1 METVNTQADEPAG
14 MPAGFGNPLPLG
26 LLGYGMSTVLLS
38 FVNAGVYE
46 MGTAVLAMA
55 VLFGGVAQLVVAIMA
70 FRRNDSFAV
79 TAFGGYAFLWL
90 TLGFLMIGADHGW
103 GAENSGS
110 AMGWYL
116 FVWALFSFGLFIGSF
131 TLPRF
136 LTLVLGLT
144 VALLLLLAVGNW
156 FDSTQ
161 IVRIGGWEGI
171 VTGASAIYLA
181 FAFLLNEMFGRT
193 ILPVG
198 GPLAQPTAPPTP
210 VGRPA
215 PGPA

>member
-1 METVNTQADEPAG
+1 MDTAQTQVEAPS
-14 MPAGFGNPLPLG
+14 PPLGFGNPLPLG
-26 LLGYGMSTVLLS
+26 LLGYGMTTVLLS
-38 FVNAGVYE
+38 FVNAEVFA

-90 TLGFLMIGADHGW
+90 TLGFMTIGADHGW
-103 GAENSGS
+103 GAANSGR

-131 TLPRF
+131 TLPRV

-144 VALLLLLAVGNW
+144 VVLLLLLAVGNW
-156 FDSTQ
+156 FDSSQ
-161 IVRIGGWEGI
+161 IVQIGGWEGI
-171 VTGASAIYLA
+171 VTGAAAIYLA
-181 FAFLLNEMFGRT
+181 FAFLLNEMFERT
-193 ILPVG
+193 VLPVG
-198 GPLAQPTAPPTP
+198 EQL
-210 VGRPA
+210 VHVPA
-215 PGPA
+215 PRPLGRAVAGPA

>member
-1 METVNTQADEPAG
+1 METVNTQADEPA
-14 MPAGFGNPLPLG
+14 MTPAGFANPLPLG

-38 FVNAGVYE
+38 FVNADVYA

-55 VLFGGVAQLVVAIMA
+55 VLFGGVAQMIVAIMS

-79 TAFGGYAFLWL
+79 AAFGGYAFLWL
-90 TLGFLMIGADHGW
+90 TLGFLTIGADQGW
-103 GAENSGS
+103 GAENSGR

-116 FVWALFSFGLFIGSF
+116 FVWALFSFGLLIGSL

-144 VALLLLLAVGNW
+144 VVLLLLLAVGNW

-161 IVRIGGWEGI
+161 VVKIGGWEGI

-193 ILPVG
+193 MLPVG
-198 GPLAQPTAPPTP
+198 GQLAHPTAPTLL
-210 VGRPA
+210 GRSA
-215 PGPA
+215 AGPA

>member
-1 METVNTQADEPAG
+1 METVNTQADEPA
-14 MPAGFGNPLPLG
+14 MPPAGFANPLPLG

-38 FVNAGVYE
+38 FVNADVYA

-55 VLFGGVAQLVVAIMA
+55 VLFGGVAQMIVAIMS

-79 TAFGGYAFLWL
+79 AAFGGYAFLWL
-90 TLGFLMIGADHGW
+90 TLGFLTIGADHGW
-103 GAENSGS
+103 GAENSGR

-116 FVWALFSFGLFIGSF
+116 FVWALFSFGLFIGSL

-144 VALLLLLAVGNW
+144 VVLLLLLAVGNW

-161 IVRIGGWEGI
+161 VVKIGGWEGI

-193 ILPVG
+193 MLPVG
-198 GPLAQPTAPPTP
+198 GQLAHPTAPTP
-210 VGRPA
+210 LGRPA
-215 PGPA
+215 VGPA

>member
-1 METVNTQADEPAG
+1 METVNTQADQPA
-14 MPAGFGNPLPLG
+14 MTPAGFGNPLPLG

-38 FVNAGVYE
+38 FVNADVYA

-55 VLFGGVAQLVVAIMA
+55 VLFGGVAQMIVAIMS

-90 TLGFLMIGADHGW
+90 TLGFLTIGADQGW
-103 GAENSGS
+103 GAENSGR

-131 TLPRF
+131 MLPRF

-144 VALLLLLAVGNW
+144 VVLLLLLAVGNW

-161 IVRIGGWEGI
+161 VVKIGGWEGI

-193 ILPVG
+193 MLPVG
-198 GPLAQPTAPPTP
+198 GPLAHPTAPTP
-210 VGRPA
+210 LGRPA
-215 PGPA
+215 AGPA

>member
-1 METVNTQADEPAG
+1 METVNTQADEPA
-14 MPAGFGNPLPLG
+14 MTPAGFGNPLPLG

-38 FVNAGVYE
+38 FVNADVYA

-55 VLFGGVAQLVVAIMA
+55 VLFGGVAQMIVAIMA

-90 TLGFLMIGADHGW
+90 TLGFLTIGADQGW
-103 GAENSGS
+103 GAENSGR

-116 FVWALFSFGLFIGSF
+116 FVWALFSFGLFIGSL

-136 LTLVLGLT
+136 LTWVLGLT
-144 VALLLLLAVGNW
+144 VVLLLLLAVGNW

-161 IVRIGGWEGI
+161 IIKVGGWEGI

-181 FAFLLNEMFGRT
+181 FAFLLNEMFER
-193 ILPVG
+193 IVLPVG
-198 GPLAQPTAPPTP
+198 EPIAHPAAPTP
-210 VGRPA
+210 LGRPA
-215 PGPA
+215 AGPA